1 MSGEYMVRVVR
12 FALLVLCVACLLPA
26 EAMAQGETTSA
37 IVGQV
42 RDTTNAVVPGA
53 IVTITNP
60 DTGLRRSAKTD
71 DLGRFNFPQLK
82 PGTYSVKVEALGFEP
97 RQNNNVV
104 SGLGQKQTVDFTLG
118 VAQSRETV
126 EVSSEAPI
134 LNPENA
140 NTSVTLNAPALE
152 DLPNP
157 GGDLTYPL
165 QFAAGALINTAGSG
179 NDFVGGTN
187 GYGNVEFNGLPA
199 LSNGYIVD
207 GLETND
213 PLTNLNSGLSTNL
226 VLGLNSI
233 SEVTVNTLSYSVDQ
247 GRYGASQVNYV
258 TKSGTNQLHGNLYE
272 LWNGALLNAADYFTN
287 ATPENHKPGSTVNH
301 FGGSLGGPI
310 VHDRLFFFFDSEWVR
325 IALPIVTPT
334 TVPSAAFQQYV
345 LQQLP
350 LGGTDSVTGSNY
362 PAATQL
368 VPFYQ
373 KMFSLY
379 GNVSGT
385 ALAVLGCPFNADSS
399 PASGSPPDGNGCAN
413 RQSVSHSSDDHE
425 QVQTARV
432 DYNVNEKNTT
442 WFRFQTDNGLQAA
455 YTDPIN
461 PLFNALSPQPLYS
474 FAAGYT
480 HVFSQNLVNYFN
492 PAFSWYASLFGPSDF
507 QKTLSAFPIVLQG
520 SGANA
525 PFTTIGGLDNT
536 WVQGRRAS
544 RFFIND
550 NLAWSRGAHELRFGT
565 NTRIFRLNDYDFG
578 QGTVPSVVYT
588 TLPQFIYGVA
598 STTTKT
604 FPLTANEPFR
614 FLNLDLYAQDTWRV
628 TSTLTWTFGVRDT
641 FNSNPLN
648 PHDQV
653 ARLRGSFNSISHD
666 VIQPLNGA
674 IQTHLGNLFSSS
686 PIAILQPRTA
696 IAWQFEPKT
705 VLRTGFGIFSDILP
719 GSVADLIGTNPP
731 YVQTFQGG
739 LFGSVGKAGSAGC
752 DPVVGCTA
760 IAPGVP
766 NSAVDATIAA
776 TQRFSSGFP
785 QGQLSC
791 ASPQANAA
799 ICLPPVAMTAVP
811 DGKLHAPYFMEWSLG
826 VEHQF
831 GTTASLQ
838 VQYVGT
844 RAVNQPYLT
853 QVNGYQTV
861 CQGCFAP
868 FPYRAPTDA
877 RFAVTDPRFAAVT
890 QFSTGENS
898 HYSGLQL
905 TAMKRLGH
913 GLQGQVNY
921 TWSHCMDAVSN
932 GGFLQFSAGGIL
944 SPLPGE
950 LARDYGPC
958 DYDIRHN
965 LNAQYVYQL
974 PIQARNHLLAQALN
988 GWQVSGT
995 IFWHSGIPFSV
1006 LSTPYSAN
1014 GNGIVQGSGP
1024 QFASVVPG
1032 VPLYAHHP
1040 VAGVTQPGTIQ
1051 WLNPDAFASAVDP
1064 STGQCSGGDNPQHC
1078 QFGNLGRNALRGPN
1092 FFWNDFYLTKWFP
1105 VTERVKL
1112 RIEAQFF
1119 NVFNHPNFGLPSM
1132 VLAGI
1137 PGKPS
1142 TQTGFGALT
1151 YATSPPTGLL
1161 GVGLGGDSS
1170 PRMIAFQAR
1179 LEF

>member
-1 MSGEYMVRVVR
+1 MTHLHR
-12 FALLVLCVACLLPA
+12 LVLILAVVASLPPSQA
-26 EAMAQGETTSA
+26 LAQGETTSA

-53 IVTITNP
+53 TVAIANLE
-60 DTGLRRSAKTD
+60 TGLRRSAKTD
-71 DLGRFNFPQLK
+71 DAGRFNFPQLK
-82 PGTYSVKVEALGFEP
+82 PGIYSVKAEAQGFEP
-97 RQNNNVV
+97 QQNDNVI
-104 SGLGQKQTVDFTLG
+104 SGLGQKQTVDFTLR
-118 VAQSRETV
+118 VARSNETV
-126 EVSSEAPI
+126 EVSSEAPL
-134 LNPENA
+134 LNPQDA
-140 NTSVTLNAPALE
+140 NTSTTLNAPALE
-152 DLPNP
+152 NLPNP

-165 QFAAGALINTAGSG
+165 QFSPGALINTAGSG

-247 GRYGASQVNYV
+247 GRYGAAQVNYV
-258 TKSGTNQLHGNLYE
+258 TKSGTNQFHGNLYE
-272 LWNGALLNAADYFTN
+272 LWNGSLLNTADYFTN
-287 ATPENHKPGSTVNH
+287 ATPGNHKPGATVNH
-301 FGGSLGGPI
+301 FGGSVGGPI
-310 VHDRLFFFFDSEWVR
+310 AHDKLFFFLDSEWVR

-334 TVPSAAFQQYV
+334 IVPSTAFQAYV
-345 LQQLP
+345 LRQLS
-350 LGGTDSVTGSNY
+350 GGQTTGCGSSDPNENC
-362 PAATQL
+362 L
-368 VPFYQ
+368 FYQ
-373 KMFSLY
+373 QMFNLY
-379 GNVSGT
+379 GNANGT
-385 ALAVLGCPFNADSS
+385 PTAILGCPLGAAGD
-399 PASGSPPDGNGCAN
+399 GCAN
-413 RQSVSHSSDDHE
+413 RQSISHSSDDHE
-425 QVQTARV
+425 QVQTVRL
-432 DYNVNEKNTT
+432 DYNVNQNDTA
-442 WFRFQTDNGLQAA
+442 WLRFQSDSGLQAA

-461 PLFNALSPQPLYS
+461 PVFNALSPQPLYS
-474 FAAGYT
+474 FAAGQT

-492 PAFSWYASLFGPSDF
+492 PAFSWYESLFGPSNL

-525 PFTTIGGLDNT
+525 FTPVGGLDNT
-536 WVQGRRAS
+536 WIQGRRAA

-565 NTRIFRLNDYDFG
+565 NIRIFRLNDYDFG
-578 QGTVPSVVYT
+578 EGTVPTVTYAN
-588 TLPQFIYGVA
+588 LQQFIDGVA
-598 STTTKT
+598 NTASET
-604 FPLTANEPFR
+604 FPSHLNEPFN
-614 FLNLDLYAQDTWRV
+614 FLNLDVYAQDTWKV
-628 TSTLTWTFGVRDT
+628 TRTLTWTFGVRDT

-653 ARLRGSFNSISHD
+653 GRLRGSFSSIPHD
-666 VIQPLNGA
+666 NQPLNTV
-674 IQTHLGNLFSSS
+674 IQTHLGNLFSSTTV
-686 PIAILQPRTA
+686 AILQPRTA
-696 IAWQFEPKT
+696 IAWQFEPKS

-719 GSVADLIGTNPP
+719 GTVADLIGTNPP
-731 YVQTFQGG
+731 YDKTFQGG
-739 LFGSVGKAGSAGC
+739 VLGSVGG
-752 DPVVGCTA
+752 TA
-760 IAPGVP
+760 IAPGAP
-766 NSAVDATIAA
+766 NSAVGAIVAA
-776 TQRFSSGFP
+776 NQTFTSGFP
-785 QGQLSC
+785 QGQPS
-791 ASPQANAA
+791 
-799 ICLPPVAMTAVP
+799 LPPVAITAIP

-831 GTTASLQ
+831 GTTASLHA
-838 VQYVGT
+838 QYVGT
-844 RAVNQPYLT
+844 RAVNQPYST

-868 FPYRAPTDA
+868 FPYLQPTDA
-877 RFAVTDPRFAAVT
+877 RFAAVT
-890 QFSTGENS
+890 QLSTGAKS
-898 HYSGLQL
+898 HYNGLQL

-921 TWSHCMDAVSN
+921 TWSRCMDTVSN
-932 GGFLQFSAGGIL
+932 GGFLPFSAGGIL
-944 SPLPGE
+944 SPLPGD

-974 PIQARNHLLAQALN
+974 PVRVRNHSLGYALN
-988 GWQVSGT
+988 GWQISGT
-995 IFWHSGIPFSV
+995 AFWHSGVPFSV

-1032 VPLYAHHP
+1032 VPLYANHP
-1040 VAGVTQPGTIQ
+1040 VPSVTQPGTIQ
-1051 WLNPDAFASAVDP
+1051 WLNPDAFVSAVDP
-1064 STGQCSGGDNPQHC
+1064 STGQCSGGDDPQHC
-1078 QFGNLGRNALRGPN
+1078 QFGNLGRNSLRGPN
-1092 FFWNDFYLTKWFP
+1092 FLWSDFYLTKWFP
-1105 VTERVKL
+1105 LTEHVKL
-1112 RIEAQFF
+1112 RFEGQFF

-1142 TQTGFGALT
+1142 TLTGFGALT
-1151 YATSPPTGLL
+1151 YTTAPPTGLL

-1179 LEF
+1179 VEF

>member
-1 MSGEYMVRVVR
+1 M
-12 FALLVLCVACLLPA
+12 FVACEGNNNESKDMTRVHRLALILAVVASLPPSQA
-26 EAMAQGETTSA
+26 VAQGETTSA

-53 IVTITNP
+53 TVAITNLE
-60 DTGLRRSAKTD
+60 TGLRRSAKTD
-71 DLGRFNFPQLK
+71 DAGRFNFPQLK
-82 PGTYSVKVEALGFEP
+82 PGTYSVKAEAQGFEP
-97 RQNNNVV
+97 QQNNNVI
-104 SGLGQKQTVDFTLG
+104 SGLGQKQTVDFTLR
-118 VAQSRETV
+118 VARSNETV
-126 EVSSEAPI
+126 EVNSEAPLI
-134 LNPENA
+134 NPENA
-140 NTSVTLNAPALE
+140 NTSTTLNTSALE

-165 QFAAGALINTAGSG
+165 QFSPGALINTAGSG

-258 TKSGTNQLHGNLYE
+258 TKSGTNQFHGNLYE

-287 ATPENHKPGSTVNH
+287 ATPGNHKPGATVNH
-301 FGGSLGGPI
+301 FGGSVGGPI
-310 VHDRLFFFFDSEWVR
+310 AHDKLFFFFDSEWVR

-334 TVPSAAFQQYV
+334 IVPSTAFQAYV
-345 LQQLP
+345 LQQLS
-350 LGGTDSVTGSNY
+350 GGQTTGCGFSGPNENC
-362 PAATQL
+362 L
-368 VPFYQ
+368 FYQ
-373 KMFSLY
+373 QMFNLY
-379 GNVSGT
+379 GNTNGT
-385 ALAVLGCPFNADSS
+385 PTAILGCPLGAAGD
-399 PASGSPPDGNGCAN
+399 GCAN
-413 RQSVSHSSDDHE
+413 RQSISHSSDDHE
-425 QVQTARV
+425 QVQTVRL
-432 DYNVNEKNTT
+432 DYNVNQKDTA
-442 WFRFQTDNGLQAA
+442 WFRFQSDTGLQAA

-461 PLFNALSPQPLYS
+461 PVFNALSPQPLYS
-474 FAAGYT
+474 FAAGHT

-492 PAFSWYASLFGPSDF
+492 PAFSWYESLFGPSNL

-525 PFTTIGGLDNT
+525 FTPVGGLDNT

-565 NTRIFRLNDYDFG
+565 NIRIFRLNDYDFG
-578 QGTVPSVVYT
+578 EGTVPTVTYAN
-588 TLPQFIYGVA
+588 LQQFIDGVA
-598 STTTKT
+598 NTASET
-604 FPLTANEPFR
+604 FPSSLNEPFN
-614 FLNLDLYAQDTWRV
+614 FLNLDIYAQDTWKV
-628 TSTLTWTFGVRDT
+628 TRTLTWTFGVRDT

-653 ARLRGSFNSISHD
+653 ARLRGSFSSIPHNN
-666 VIQPLNGA
+666 QPLNTV
-674 IQTHLGNLFSSS
+674 IQTHLGNLFSSTAV
-686 PIAILQPRTA
+686 AILQPRTA
-696 IAWQFEPKT
+696 IAWQFEPKS

-719 GSVADLIGTNPP
+719 GTVADLIGANPP
-731 YVQTFQGG
+731 YDKTFQGG
-739 LFGSVGKAGSAGC
+739 VLGSVGG
-752 DPVVGCTA
+752 TA
-760 IAPGVP
+760 VAPGAP
-766 NSAVDATIAA
+766 NSAIGAIVAA
-776 TQRFSSGFP
+776 NQTFTSGFP
-785 QGQLSC
+785 QGQPS
-791 ASPQANAA
+791 
-799 ICLPPVAMTAVP
+799 LPPVAITAIP

-826 VEHQF
+826 IEHQF
-831 GTTASLQ
+831 GTTASLHA
-838 VQYVGT
+838 QYVGT
-844 RAVNQPYLT
+844 RAVNQPYST

-868 FPYRAPTDA
+868 FPYLQPTDA
-877 RFAVTDPRFAAVT
+877 RFAAVT
-890 QFSTGENS
+890 QLSTGANS
-898 HYSGLQL
+898 HYNGLQL

-921 TWSHCMDAVSN
+921 TWSRCMDTVSN
-932 GGFLQFSAGGIL
+932 GGFLPFSAGGIL
-944 SPLPGE
+944 SPLPGD

-974 PIQARNHLLAQALN
+974 PIRVRSHSLGYALN
-988 GWQVSGT
+988 GWQISGT
-995 IFWHSGIPFSV
+995 AFWHSGVPFSV

-1040 VAGVTQPGTIQ
+1040 IPGVTQAGTLQ
-1051 WLNPDAFASAVDP
+1051 WLNPDAFMSAVDP
-1064 STGQCSGGDNPQHC
+1064 STGQCSGGDDPQHC
-1078 QFGNLGRNALRGPN
+1078 QFGNLGRNSLRGPD
-1092 FFWNDFYLTKWFP
+1092 FLWSDFYLTKWFP
-1105 VTERVKL
+1105 LTEHVKL
-1112 RIEAQFF
+1112 RFEGQFF
-1119 NVFNHPNFGLPSM
+1119 NVFNHPNFGLPSA

-1151 YATSPPTGLL
+1151 YTTAPPTGLL

-1179 LEF
+1179 VEF